1 MVSCEFGTR
10 SSTEHYHLHG
20 THIVSAF
27 LFFDFVV
34 VVVLN
39 VIGLLGIDFFFFVFV
54 FVYSECRVHS
64 AAHGITC
71 VASSPLIGANKVI
84 RCCLVFYFY
93 FFYNLIV

>member
-27 LFFDFVV
+27 LFFVFV

-39 VIGLLGIDFFFFVFV
+39 VIGLLGIDFFFWSTLSVGCIV
-54 FVYSECRVHS
+54 RHT
-64 AAHGITC
+64 G
-71 VASSPLIGANKVI
+71 L
-84 RCCLVFYFY
+84 LV
-93 FFYNLIV
+93 LQVVL

>member
-27 LFFDFVV
+27 LFFVFVV
-34 VVVLN
+34 LK
-39 VIGLLGIDFFFFVFV
+39 VIGLLGIDFFFF

-64 AAHGITC
+64 AAHGITF

-84 RCCLVFYFY
+84 RCCLVFYF
-93 FFYNLIV
+93 FYNLIV